1 MNYDIRILFLLF
13 LMYSFTGW
21 AIEVIGK
28 LIEKGK
34 FVNRGFLVGPYC
46 PIYGVGCISMILLL
60 NRYIKDP
67 FTLFIMS
74 ILLFSFLEYF
84 TSYFME
90 KIFKIRW
97 WDYSRRK
104 FNINGR
110 ICLET
115 MIPFG
120 LGGMLIM
127 YIVNPFFL

>member
-60 NRYIKDP
+60 NRYINDP

-74 ILLFSFLEYF
+74 IIIYIIIFIFGIFHKLFYG
-84 TSYFME
+84 
-90 KIFKIRW
+90 K
-97 WDYSRRK
+97 
-104 FNINGR
+104 NI
-110 ICLET
+110 
-115 MIPFG
+115 
-120 LGGMLIM
+120 
-127 YIVNPFFL
+127 